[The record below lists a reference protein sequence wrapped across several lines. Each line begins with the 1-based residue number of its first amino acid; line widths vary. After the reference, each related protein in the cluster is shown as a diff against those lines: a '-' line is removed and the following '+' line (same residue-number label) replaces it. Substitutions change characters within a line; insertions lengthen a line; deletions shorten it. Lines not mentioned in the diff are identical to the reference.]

1 MAAVREK
8 EEFLS
13 VGVHNIMITEPHP
26 CRRGFFRR
34 LYTRVDVSYTGQY
47 WVWRQIDENGLPMS
61 DAERAFPSEDSALD
75 DAVKQL
81 NGVAVTAFAWLPA
94 AQSS

>member
-1 MAAVREK
+1 MVLGNHTAA
-8 EEFLS
+8 
-13 VGVHNIMITEPHP
+13 VHNIMVTEPHP

-34 LYTRVDVSYTGQY
+34 LYARVEVSNTGDY
-47 WVWRQIDENGLPMS
+47 WVWRQIDENGAPMT
-61 DAERAFPSEDSALD
+61 DAERAFPTEDAALD

-94 AQSS
+94 ST

>member
-1 MAAVREK
+1 M
-8 EEFLS
+8 
-13 VGVHNIMITEPHP
+13 GVHNIMITEPHP

-34 LYTRVDVSYTGQY
+34 LYARVDVSNTGEY
-47 WVWRQIDENGLPMS
+47 WVWRQIDEHGQAMT
-61 DAERAFPSEDSALD
+61 DAERAFPTEDSALD

-94 AQSS
+94 AQSR

>member
-1 MAAVREK
+1 
-8 EEFLS
+8 
-13 VGVHNIMITEPHP
+13 
-26 CRRGFFRR
+26 
-34 LYTRVDVSYTGQY
+34 
-47 WVWRQIDENGLPMS
+47 VWRQIDENGLAMS

-94 AQSS
+94 TQSS